1 MGSCGSF
8 LKWGIPELPGL
19 KNSSPRHSWR
29 LDDDWGTSRK
39 PPYLGYRKNSLNYT
53 KTHIWWWNPPI
64 IPTRW
69 CPPVISW
76 FISPLTIDISPINH
90 SHWSY
95 VHKLSYRTGAPPCI
109 KTSENCDSHRLSAQR
124 SQVIPGG
131 GSECAQLS
139 KRFLKAKPPKPGR
152 SGSIPSS
159 HPWALYEYPAW

>member
-90 SHWSY
+90 SYWSY
-95 VHKLSYRTGAPPCI
+95 VHQLSYRTGAPPCI
-109 KTSENCDSHRLSAQR
+109 LPVRQDKSQAPISRPNRKAPSEATNAAVAAWKNRWEKPRKSATTHG
-124 SQVIPGG
+124 I
-131 GSECAQLS
+131 S
-139 KRFLKAKPPKPGR
+139 KN
-152 SGSIPSS
+152 
-159 HPWALYEYPAW
+159 ALVNN